1 MGPLYTSQMTEG
13 QLQKAGIAFGN
24 STDTGFHSVGSHV

>member
-13 QLQKAGIAFGN
+13 QLWDNG
-24 STDTGFHSVGSHV
+24 STRLNPPETGFHYAGSHV